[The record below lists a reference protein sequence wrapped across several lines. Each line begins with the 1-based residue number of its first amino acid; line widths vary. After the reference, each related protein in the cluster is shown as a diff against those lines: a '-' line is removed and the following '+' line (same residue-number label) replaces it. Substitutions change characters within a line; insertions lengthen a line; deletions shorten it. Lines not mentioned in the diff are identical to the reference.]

1 MAGRGRVVFRGGVRV
16 PRGADN
22 TTANQLCR
30 SLLLSDDARVDIA
43 PTLEI
48 DTDEVEC
55 THGATVSDLDDE
67 MIFYLQARGLSRLQA
82 RSLLL
87 EGWARS
93 ALAMVPSE
101 GAKQRAAQKAAQLAP
116 EDSRGVRRERLSSI

>member
-1 MAGRGRVVFRGGVRV
+1 MHHRSHLRSALLTRTMARTRARG
-16 PRGADN
+16 
-22 TTANQLCR
+22 
-30 SLLLSDDARVDIA
+30 SVDVQ

-48 DTDEVEC
+48 DTDDVSC

-93 ALAMVPSE
+93 ALAKV
-101 GAKQRAAQKAAQLAP
+101 RATSL
-116 EDSRGVRRERLSSI
+116 DLT